1 MIRLASWLFLVLFS
15 CLTSVS
21 MAGQFSVNPVRVE
34 LTRDSA
40 IAALKVTNQGDQAV
54 TLQIR
59 TLSWGQENGLDVLTP
74 TRDILASPPIF
85 NLAAGAEQVVRVGLR
100 GSLVKGREQTYRVVF
115 EEVLP
120 PATTDFRGLRIALN
134 ISIPV
139 FVAEEEGDLK
149 ADADWKLVQTPAGL
163 EIRAHNRGAAHYRA
177 SRIELFSPAGARM
190 TTLEGNFYVLPG
202 QARSWPLK
210 TPGRTAPGVYRL
222 TIETDSGKTSLEKT
236 LESH

>member
-1 MIRLASWLFLVLFS
+1 MIRLASWLLLALLP
-15 CLTSVS
+15 CMGSVS
-21 MAGQFSVNPVRVE
+21 IAGQFSVNPVRVE

-59 TLSWGQENGLDVLTP
+59 TLNWGQENGLDVLTP

-85 NLAAGAEQVVRVGLR
+85 NLAAGAEQLVRVGMR
-100 GSLVKGREQTYRVVF
+100 GGFVKGLEQTYRVVF

-120 PATTDFRGLRIALN
+120 PATTDFSGLRIALN

-139 FVAEEEGDLK
+139 FVAEAGNLK
-149 ADADWKLVQTPAGL
+149 SDADWMLVQTPAGL
-163 EIRAHNRGAAHYRA
+163 EIRARNRGAAHYRA
-177 SRIELFSPAGARM
+177 SRIELFSPAGARVAM
-190 TTLEGNFYVLPG
+190 LEGNFYVLPG
-202 QARSWPLK
+202 QARSWLVN
-210 TPGRTAPGVYRL
+210 TATRATPGVYRL
-222 TIETDSGKTSLEKT
+222 AIETDSGKTSLEKT